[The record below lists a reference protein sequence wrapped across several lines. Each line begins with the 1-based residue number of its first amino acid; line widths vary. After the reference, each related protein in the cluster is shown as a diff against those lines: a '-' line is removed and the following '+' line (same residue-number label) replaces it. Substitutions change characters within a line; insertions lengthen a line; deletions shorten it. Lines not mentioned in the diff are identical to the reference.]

1 MVMGQ
6 RERERERERKESELE
21 KGARQGRTA
30 ERASSG
36 RRGSFRSTTATM
48 DMQWESS
55 EAPGREPQ
63 PPGRINKAAFKLFG
77 RRKPTIFSMRG
88 RPEEAKVA
96 GKAPLVRSR
105 TLDGLSEEGAHKDGL
120 ESTTLGSEET
130 ARAPGEETPPPPAP
144 PRPSISSVASVKSL
158 GFLTLLRGGSRR
170 GGAGPRRGGLRGL
183 LGSVRWPRRAREP
196 EETPTAPP
204 EGLLLASRSN
214 SVEIVKEHATL
225 TPHPAPRALDVTTAD
240 THLQEG
246 RPLSLAASPGSPP
259 TVPCM
264 DLLSSVLADISSLG
278 NFNSAAA
285 CTDVIGMG
293 GTSDGGT
300 ASLKSG
306 SQLEAGPSSLP
317 TPASSPTIALTAS
330 ATAKSTPI
338 LKPSS
343 AFTPTPTSPPTP
355 ALKPAPAPTPV
366 PTPTLT
372 PTSTPTPAFK
382 PAPTYTPTST
392 PTPAPKPAPAPTPT
406 PTSTPT
412 PAPKPAPAPTPT
424 PTSTPTPA
432 PKPAPAP
439 SPTPTSTPTPAPK
452 PAPSPSPTPTST
464 PTPAPKPA
472 PSPTPTPTSTPTL
485 VPKPAPSPFHTVTP
499 IPDSSP
505 APAAFS
511 TSTTNSV
518 SHPAPV
524 PPHTVTPTPATVC
537 APTVGLDNTA
547 GLGEAIQF
555 HLDEGDGQTDARM
568 PDLERDGQF
577 LRSPQTPPPDAGSV
591 LYLEKRPQVS
601 KIPVSGGSRAGKP
614 SHDVTPEESKWDLDS
629 LTASS
634 NVTPNATPAATP
646 CEGEEFGG
654 LVALQDDLSPE
665 EKPEKRGMKSA
676 SRGTKIPVKQTPLA
690 LSTRQGVPLQQCP
703 PPTKTEGP
711 RTKIPVSKVP
721 IRRAGN
727 KVPVGTRQ
735 PPQDLSRK

>member
-6 RERERERERKESELE
+6 RERGRGESELE
-21 KGARQGRTA
+21 KGVRQGRTA

-36 RRGSFRSTTATM
+36 RRGSFSSTTATM
-48 DMQWESS
+48 DMQWESG

-77 RRKPTIFSMRG
+77 RRKPAIFSVRG

-105 TLDGLSEEGAHKDGL
+105 THDGLSEDGAHKDGL
-120 ESTTLGSEET
+120 ESTALGPEET
-130 ARAPGEETPPPPAP
+130 DRAPGEETPPPPAP

-196 EETPTAPP
+196 EETPTASP

-225 TPHPAPRALDVTTAD
+225 TPHAAPRTLDVATAD

-246 RPLSLAASPGSPP
+246 RPLSLATSPGSPP

-278 NFNSAAA
+278 NFDSAAA
-285 CTDVIGMG
+285 CTDVIGVG
-293 GTSDGGT
+293 ETSHGGT
-300 ASLKSG
+300 ASLKFG
-306 SQLEAGPSSLP
+306 PQLEAGPSSLSG
-317 TPASSPTIALTAS
+317 PASSPTIALTTA

-343 AFTPTPTSPPTP
+343 AFIHTPTSPPTP
-355 ALKPAPAPTPV
+355 ALKPAPAPA
-366 PTPTLT
+366 PTL
-372 PTSTPTPAFK
+372 TSTPTPAPTPTHK
-382 PAPTYTPTST
+382 PAPALTPIPT
-392 PTPAPKPAPAPTPT
+392 PTPAPKPAPAPIPTSTPTPAPT

-424 PTSTPTPA
+424 STPTPA
-432 PKPAPAP
+432 PKPAPA
-439 SPTPTSTPTPAPK
+439 STLTPTSTPPPVPK
-452 PAPSPSPTPTST
+452 PSPSPPR
-464 PTPAPKPA
+464 
-472 PSPTPTPTSTPTL
+472 
-485 VPKPAPSPFHTVTP
+485 
-499 IPDSSP
+499 
-505 APAAFS
+505 
-511 TSTTNSV
+511 
-518 SHPAPV
+518 
-524 PPHTVTPTPATVC
+524 TVTPTPATVC
-537 APTVGLDNTA
+537 APTTGLDTTT
-547 GLGEAIQF
+547 GLGEAMQL
-555 HLDEGDGQTDARM
+555 HLDEGDGHSDPRM
-568 PDLERDGQF
+568 PDLKRGGQS
-577 LRSPQTPPPDAGSV
+577 LHSPQTPPPDAGSF

-601 KIPVSGGSRAGKP
+601 KIPVSGGGRAGKP
-614 SHDVTPEESKWDLDS
+614 SHDVTPEEDKSDLDI

-634 NVTPNATPAATP
+634 NATPTATPAATP

-665 EKPEKRGMKSA
+665 EKPEKRGIKSA

-690 LSTRQGVPLQQCP
+690 LSARQGVPLQQCP
-703 PPTKTEGP
+703 PTTKTEGP

-727 KVPVGTRQ
+727 KAPAGTRQ